1 MVGLQRDGRGGPTTE
16 GWLRCAVDGAGTVGS
31 TACVELEPWPSQ
43 PSISRRTP
51 LSSSSSSA
59 ADRHADESHH
69 DQCESAASGETRQN
83 KSVRIRPDTP
93 SPPPHQHR
101 FNNSKTI
108 PPVRSLRRADPSDSI
123 ASSATTFSPVPAV
136 PTTRASELV
145 TLSRAPLHELA

>member
-16 GWLRCAVDGAGTVGS
+16 GWLGCAVDGAGTVGS

-69 DQCESAASGETRQN
+69 DQCDSAASGETRQN
-83 KSVRIRPDTP
+83 KSVRIRLDTP
-93 SPPPHQHR
+93 SPT
-101 FNNSKTI
+101 NIGSTI
-108 PPVRSLRRADPSDSI
+108 PRQFHPFALFA
-123 ASSATTFSPVPAV
+123 A
-136 PTTRASELV
+136 PTPPTA
-145 TLSRAPLHELA
+145 